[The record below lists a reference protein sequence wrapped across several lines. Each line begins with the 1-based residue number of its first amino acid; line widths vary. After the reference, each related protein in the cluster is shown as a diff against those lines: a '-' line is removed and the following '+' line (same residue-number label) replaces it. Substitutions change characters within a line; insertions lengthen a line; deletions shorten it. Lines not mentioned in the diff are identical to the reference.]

1 MEKCK
6 KKKGYVAPDVELHRF
21 VVEAGFALSLRG
33 DSDGLGK
40 RQVNDPA
47 SNPDQIGQYQ
57 DGENWT
63 SETWIA
69 S

>member
-1 MEKCK
+1 MRECRKNRV
-6 KKKGYVAPDVELHRF
+6 YEAPDVQLHMF
-21 VVEAGFALSLRG
+21 VMEAGFALSLRG

-57 DGENWT
+57 DGVNWT
-63 SETWIA
+63 SDTWN
-69 S
+69 